1 MKFFHPQIQLA
12 RETVLNE
19 SEYEPDVFYLHI
31 VTFCPRTCFRADG
44 YETPGFGPNNET
56 QAEGLYKVVIK
67 LIQDTTLPDYGY
79 ITPVV
84 HTIALGSIDF
94 PGGEGEIEVQ
104 VQGAVVENDGGGM
117 RGDTNPPTTTTKTG
131 GTGTVGT
138 TGADSISRPIEEDSL

>member
-12 RETVLNE
+12 RQTVLD
-19 SEYEPDVFYLHI
+19 EPDAFYLHI

-44 YETPGFGPNNET
+44 YTTPGFGPNHET
-56 QAEGLYKVVIK
+56 QAQGLYKVVIN
-67 LIQDTTLPDYGY
+67 LLQDPALPDFGY

-84 HTIALGSIDF
+84 HTIALGSIAF

-104 VQGAVVENDGGGM
+104 VQGAVVESGGSGT

-138 TGADSISRPIEEDSL
+138 TGADSTSKPIDPDSL

>member
-12 RETVLNE
+12 RETVFD
-19 SEYEPDVFYLHI
+19 EPDAFYLHI

-44 YETPGFGPNNET
+44 YSTEAGELAN
-56 QAEGLYKVVIK
+56 GLYKVSIK
-67 LIQDTTLPDYGY
+67 LLQDMALPDFGY

-104 VQGAVVENDGGGM
+104 VLGAVLEEGSSST
-117 RGDTNPPTTTTKTG
+117 RGATNPPKSTTKTG
-131 GTGTVGT
+131 GKGTVST
-138 TGADSISRPIEEDSL
+138 TSAEDKSRPIDPNSL